1 MMTQKPTLILV
12 CNTAWGIANFRGN
25 LIRHWVAQGKRVV
38 AIAPPDAV
46 AQAKLA
52 EQGAIFEPLA
62 LDNRGANPLQ
72 ELKVVWQLIKLYRQ
86 YQPQLVVHYTIKP
99 VIYGSWAAAL
109 ARVPSLAVV
118 TGQGFAFLNKGV
130 KAWLARNLYRLS
142 LRFAKGV
149 WFLNKDDYQLFTQSG
164 LAPASK
170 SAILP
175 GEGVD
180 TEHFSPRTN
189 AHKDGVVRLLLIA
202 RLLYDKGIAEFA
214 QAGSLLK
221 HQHDDVLDHHAI
233 NPRNHEE
240 HDAIAHLSA
249 VQLQLLGPFYPQN
262 PQAITPEVVAHWQSE
277 GWIKYL
283 GETSDVREHIANCD
297 ALVLPS
303 YAEGLPR
310 TVLEAMSMGK
320 PVIATDVV
328 GCRDLVVDGET
339 GLLCEA
345 RDAEAL
351 ANAIRDF
358 LLLSPQAR
366 GAMGTAGRERVVT
379 QFADARVLAQYD
391 DFCQRLS

>member
-1 MMTQKPTLILV
+1 MTQQQTLILV

-38 AIAPPDAV
+38 AIAPRDAI
-46 AQAKLA
+46 AEAKLA

-62 LDNRGANPLQ
+62 LDNRGSNPLQ
-72 ELKVVWQLIKLYRQ
+72 ELKVVWRLIQLYRH
-86 YQPQLVVHYTIKP
+86 YQPELVIHYTIKP

-149 WFLNKDDYQLFTQSG
+149 WFLNKDDYQLFTHSG
-164 LAPASK
+164 LAPVNK
-170 SAILP
+170 CAILP

-180 TEHFSPRTN
+180 TEHFSPKAN
-189 AHKDGVVRLLLIA
+189 VHKDGIVRLLLIA
-202 RLLYDKGIAEFA
+202 RLLYDKGVAEFA

-221 HQHDDVLDHHAI
+221 HQHDDGLDHHAI
-233 NPRNHEE
+233 NPRNKDE
-240 HDAIAHLSA
+240 HDAVEHLSA

-277 GWIKYL
+277 GWLKYL
-283 GETSDVREHIANCD
+283 GETSDVREHIAHCD

-339 GLLCEA
+339 GILCEA
-345 RDAEAL
+345 RSAEAL
-351 ANAIRDF
+351 ADAIRTF
-358 LLLSPQAR
+358 LVLSPQAR
-366 GAMGTAGRERVVT
+366 MAMGEAGRDRVVA

-391 DFCQRLS
+391 DFLVRLN

>member
-1 MMTQKPTLILV
+1 MKQPTLILV

-25 LIRHWVAQGKRVV
+25 LICHWVAQGKRVV
-38 AIAPPDAV
+38 AIAPRDAI
-46 AQAKLA
+46 AEAKLA

-62 LDNRGANPLQ
+62 LDNRGSNPLQ
-72 ELKVVWQLIKLYRQ
+72 ELKVVWQLIQLYRQ
-86 YQPQLVVHYTIKP
+86 YRPELVVHYTIKP

-149 WFLNKDDYQLFTQSG
+149 WFLNKDDYQLFTHSG
-164 LAPASK
+164 LAPIDK
-170 SAILP
+170 CEILP

-180 TEHFSPRTN
+180 TDYFLPRAN
-189 AHKDGVVRLLLIA
+189 VHKDGVVRLLLIA

-214 QAGSLLK
+214 QAGNLLK
-221 HQHDDVLDHHAI
+221 HQHDDAFDHHAI
-233 NPRNHEE
+233 NPRSQNEQDHVE
-240 HDAIAHLSA
+240 HLSS

-262 PQAITPEVVAHWQSE
+262 PQAITSDVVAHWQAE
-277 GWIKYL
+277 GWLTYL
-283 GETSDVREHIANCD
+283 GEASDVREHIANCD

-339 GLLCEA
+339 GILCEA
-345 RDAEAL
+345 RNAEAL
-351 ANAIRDF
+351 ADAIRQF
-358 LLLSPQAR
+358 LMLSSAER
-366 GAMGTAGRERVVT
+366 IKMGQAGRERII
-379 QFADARVLAQYD
+379 QHFADARVLAQYD
-391 DFCQRLS
+391 AFLNTLI

>member
-1 MMTQKPTLILV
+1 MMQQPTLLLV

-25 LIRHWVAQGKRVV
+25 LIKHWVAQGKRVV
-38 AIAPPDAV
+38 AIAPRDAI
-46 AQAKLA
+46 AEAKLA

-62 LDNRGANPLQ
+62 LDNRGSNPLQ
-72 ELKVVWQLIKLYRQ
+72 ELKVVWRLIQLYRH
-86 YQPQLVVHYTIKP
+86 YQPELVIHYTIKP

-142 LRFAKGV
+142 LGFAKGV
-149 WFLNKDDYQLFTQSG
+149 WFLNKDDYQLFTHSG
-164 LAPASK
+164 LAPAHK
-170 SAILP
+170 CAILP

-180 TEHFSPRTN
+180 TEHFSPKAN
-189 AHKDGVVRLLLIA
+189 VHKDGIVRLLLIA
-202 RLLYDKGIAEFA
+202 RLLYDKGVAEFA

-221 HQHDDVLDHHAI
+221 HQHDDGLDHHAI
-233 NPRNHEE
+233 NPRNQDE
-240 HDAIAHLSA
+240 HDAVAHVSA

-277 GWIKYL
+277 GWLKYL

-339 GLLCEA
+339 GILCEA
-345 RDAEAL
+345 RNAEAL
-351 ANAIRDF
+351 ADAIRTF
-358 LLLSPQAR
+358 LVLSPQAR
-366 GAMGTAGRERVVT
+366 KAMGEAGRERVLSY
-379 QFADARVLAQYD
+379 FADARVLAQYD
-391 DFCQRLS
+391 DFLKILTQ